1 MIHTCAFARELPAG
15 FKGEIDVVPDDVLT
29 RTSDTRFM
37 VPADFARVDSIM
49 CYKSALA
56 SVPRLFS
63 PSLETRK
70 ITKYIIPTYG
80 FELGRNIVPFD
91 RKSVT
96 LVPTE
101 EISVI
106 SENRSES
113 QSVKVL
119 VALNLGTKE
128 KVEAEDVLIV
138 KANGSGTFVPGS
150 WVSVKLVPE
159 IALEAGTYQL
169 LGFLPFSDYCHIAR
183 VLIAGQVARTG
194 FGCYSKAYLDDPTL
208 IDQFFGYEFT
218 NCGTFPHTAFPE
230 FQFLNAY
237 NSSTPVEEEVS
248 VIMFLKKV

>member
-1 MIHTCAFARELPAG
+1 MIHTCAFARTLPP
-15 FKGEIDVVPDDVLT
+15 KYEGEIDVVPDDVLT

-37 VPADFARVDSIM
+37 IPADFARIDSII
-49 CYKSALA
+49 CFKEP
-56 SVPRLFS
+56 VITTPRIFS

-70 ITKYIIPTYG
+70 IRKYVIPTYL
-80 FELGRNIVPFD
+80 FSENRIFIPLD
-91 RKSVT
+91 KKSVT

-101 EISVI
+101 EISVLAK
-106 SENRSES
+106 NTHDN
-113 QSVKVL
+113 QAKNVL

-138 KANGSGTFVPGS
+138 RANGSGTFVPGS

-169 LGFLPFSDYCHIAR
+169 LGFLPFSDVCHLAR
-183 VLIAGQVARTG
+183 ALIAGQVARPG
-194 FGCYSKAYLDDPTL
+194 WGCYSKAFLDDPEL
-208 IDQFFGYEFT
+208 LDQTFNYEFT
-218 NCGTFPHTAFPE
+218 NCGTFAHTAFPE

-237 NSSTPVEEEVS
+237 STSTPVEEEVS

>member
-1 MIHTCAFARELPAG
+1 MIHTCAFAKELPVG

-37 VPADFARVDSIM
+37 VPADFARVDSII
-49 CYKSALA
+49 CYKSPLA

-70 ITKYIIPTYG
+70 ITKYVIPTYT
-80 FELGRNIVPFD
+80 FEFARSVVPLD

-106 SENRSES
+106 AENKNPSGS
-113 QSVKVL
+113 SKIL

-169 LGFLPFSDYCHIAR
+169 LGFLPFSDYCHLAR

-194 FGCYSKAYLDDPTL
+194 FGCYTKVYLDDPV
-208 IDQFFGYEFT
+208 IVDQYFGYEFT

-237 NSSTPVEEEVS
+237 SSSAPVTEDVS

>member
-1 MIHTCAFARELPAG
+1 MIHTCAFAQLLPG
-15 FKGEIDVVPDDVLT
+15 RYTGEINVVPDDILT

-37 VPADFARVDSIM
+37 VPADFARVDSII
-49 CYKSALA
+49 CYKQP
-56 SVPRLFS
+56 VITTPRVFS

-70 ITKYIIPTYG
+70 ITKYVIPTYLFSG
-80 FELGRNIVPFD
+80 IRQSVVLD
-91 RKSVT
+91 KKSVT

-101 EISVI
+101 EVSVLATNTHDNQAMNI
-106 SENRSES
+106 
-113 QSVKVL
+113 L

-138 KANGSGTFVPGS
+138 RAKGRGTFVPGS
-150 WVSVKLVPE
+150 WVSVKVVPE

-169 LGFLPFSDYCHIAR
+169 LGFLPFSDVCHLAR
-183 VLIAGQVARTG
+183 VLIAGQVARPG
-194 FGCYSKAYLDDPTL
+194 WGCYNKAFLDDPEL
-208 IDQFFGYEFT
+208 LDQFFGYEFT